1 MPGQVIASASM
12 SLDGFVAHPDD
23 TPGPLFDWYESGE
36 VEVPTAVS
44 DFTFHLTP
52 VSAEFW
58 RAWTTRIGALV
69 VGRRLFDLT
78 DGWRGRHPIGVPVV
92 VVTHEPPTDWSYPGS
107 DDFTFVATGIDTAVA
122 TAREI
127 AGDADVGVA
136 AGEIASQC
144 LDAGL
149 LDAVA
154 VDLIPVV
161 LGRGRPYFTG
171 SHRVHRFGNPTA
183 VVAADRVIH
192 LVFPVERANS

>member
-12 SLDGFVAHPDD
+12 SLDGFVAQSDD
-23 TPGPLFDWYESGE
+23 TPGPLFDWYDAGE
-36 VEVPTAVS
+36 VDVPTAV
-44 DFTFHLTP
+44 DGFTFHLTP
-52 VSAEFW
+52 ASAEFW
-58 RAWTTRIGALV
+58 RGWTSRIGALV

-78 DGWRGRHPIGVPVV
+78 DGWRGRHPLGAPVV
-92 VVTHEPPTDWSYPGS
+92 VVTHEPPTDRTHPGS
-107 DDFTFVATGIDTAVA
+107 SDFTFVTGGVEAAVA
-122 TAREI
+122 RAREI
-127 AGDADVGVA
+127 AGDGDVGVA

-144 LDAGL
+144 LYAGL

-171 SHRVHRFGNPTA
+171 SDRVHRLGNPTA
-183 VVAADRVIH
+183 VVAADRVTH